1 MQSNAVRVS
10 MTEKKKSEAFVKEY
24 QEYFQMFCDCIAN
37 STSFL
42 ADVQEKYKDDYA
54 IILQF
59 SDNPQSLEELVQKLP
74 LDKQAILLR
83 VLLKA
88 GDFGRRFN
96 KLMESTPAEK
106 RQLAKDLQEFAK
118 QLASM

>member
-1 MQSNAVRVS
+1 
-10 MTEKKKSEAFVKEY
+10 
-24 QEYFQMFCDCIAN
+24 MFCDCIAN